1 MTWVVAKIKRNQENI
16 FIKSL
21 EDKFNNNFEMFYP
34 KILRG
39 KTQGYINL
47 LGEYVFL
54 KLKNNSKIS
63 GEKYIKGLKYFL
75 NSFQLDQKN
84 IEFFIKKCKD
94 NSENNIIS
102 LKFFNKLKFNKIKF
116 KSGPFKNFLFDIFWK
131 NKNIFA
137 VNKNVRIKITEENNK
152 NFIFI

>member
-1 MTWVVAKIKRNQENI
+1 M
-16 FIKSL
+16 L
-21 EDKFNNNFEMFYP
+21 P
-34 KILRG
+34 
-39 KTQGYINL
+39 
-47 LGEYVFL
+47 
-54 KLKNNSKIS
+54 
-63 GEKYIKGLKYFL
+63 
-75 NSFQLDQKN
+75 QKN

-137 VNKNVRIKITEENNK
+137 INKNVRIKITEENNK